1 MARMVTITVNGKKEA
16 LDGPMSL
23 LDLLREHDL
32 EHRRVAI
39 GYNGDVVH
47 RNHWND
53 ITLGEGDVVDIVQM
67 VGGG

>member
-1 MARMVTITVNGKKEA
+1 MITLIVNGKKETF
-16 LDGPMSL
+16 DGSLRL
-23 LDLLREHDL
+23 LDLLRGRDL

-47 RNHWND
+47 REHWNE
-53 ITLGEGDVVDIVQM
+53 ITLNDGDVVDIVQM